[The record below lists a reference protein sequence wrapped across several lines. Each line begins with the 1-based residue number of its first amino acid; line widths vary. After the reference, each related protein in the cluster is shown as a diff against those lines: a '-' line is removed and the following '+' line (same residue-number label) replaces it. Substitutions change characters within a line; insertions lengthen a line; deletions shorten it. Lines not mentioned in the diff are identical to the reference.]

1 MTIFHIKMSKEN
13 EAEGF
18 GALLT
23 SGTSVYCLKDEE
35 YIITDLALGVLQERN
50 ISFEV
55 IGKK

>member
-1 MTIFHIKMSKEN
+1 MSKEN